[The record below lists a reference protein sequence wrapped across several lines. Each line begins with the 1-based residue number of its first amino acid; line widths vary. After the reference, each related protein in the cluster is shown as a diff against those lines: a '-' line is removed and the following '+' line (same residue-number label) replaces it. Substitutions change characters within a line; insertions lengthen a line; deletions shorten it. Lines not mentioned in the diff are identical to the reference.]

1 MVGRLTDWL
10 KPQPQEALIR
20 LRNSGLAFLSFV
32 LLIYLL
38 DIKSLYLLR
47 CWRVAF
53 GRDMRPY
60 GVGRIGWMI
69 SVIELTFIT
78 LLFLNIIQSLYALK
92 YPPAPLPPTPASS
105 RKLLLTPRS
114 TPTKSSKLLG
124 TSPSTSPLSFSQSLS
139 QSQSHKQF
147 PFRPSTSSIYLP
159 SPLSTPARSSNY
171 SLSFPSSSKSLFDS
185 ASSSFS
191 SSGMGWSPSKSPL
204 LKYSGRKGGRALES
218 SFLKRLTS
226 EDTKRDK

>member
-1 MVGRLTDWL
+1 MITDWL

-20 LRNSGLAFLSFV
+20 LRNSSFVFSSFV

-47 CWRVAF
+47 CWR
-53 GRDMRPY
+53 

-69 SVIELTFIT
+69 SVIELTFLT
-78 LLFLNIIQSLYALK
+78 LLFLNIVQSLYALK
-92 YPPAPLPPTPASS
+92 YPPTPLPPTPASS
-105 RKLLLTPRS
+105 RKLLLTPQS
-114 TPTKSSKLLG
+114 TPTKPSKLFG
-124 TSPSTSPLSFSQSLS
+124 TSTSTSPLSFSQSLS

-147 PFRPSTSSIYLP
+147 PFRPSTSSIYPP
-159 SPLSTPARSSNY
+159 SPLSTPTRSLNY

-191 SSGMGWSPSKSPL
+191 SSGMGWSLSKSPL